1 MWLWGQG
8 KGIKKKKTILYGPY
22 TFIKSV
28 WNYEGND
35 WNQCLHFIVK
45 ETDVRGVNG

>member
-1 MWLWGQG
+1 MSTFKLRRIVQETYMWLWGYG

-35 WNQCLHFIVK
+35 WN
-45 ETDVRGVNG
+45 